1 MLKITGII
9 AGAVT
14 LVMLFIAFIGGIFDS
29 VEFSVQKSGPH
40 NLIYK
45 DHRGPYAG
53 IRIILNDVLKYV
65 VNQKKIRVLQG
76 FAIYYDDPQK
86 VSPDS
91 LRSIAGVI
99 TDSLYSVSDPYKSAL
114 FKQTDAVVGVFPIRS
129 FLSYT
134 SGTYKFYSQ
143 LQKYVSKNNLNIL
156 GPVLE
161 IYDSAKRRITYIA
174 PLTDGP
180 SPIPPFGNQKGE

>member
-14 LVMLFIAFIGGIFDS
+14 FAMLVVAFIGGIFDS
-29 VEFSVQKSGPH
+29 VEFSVQKSGPY

-45 DHRGPYAG
+45 ENRGPYAG

-65 VNQKKIRVLQG
+65 VDQKKIKVLQG
-76 FAIYYDDPQK
+76 FAIFYDDPAK
-86 VSPDS
+86 VPADS

-99 TDSLYSVSDPYKSAL
+99 TDSLYDVSAPYKSAL
-114 FKQTDAVVGVFPIRS
+114 FPKTEAVVGVFPIRS

-134 SGTYKFYSQ
+134 SGTFKFYPQ
-143 LQKYVSKNNLNIL
+143 LQKYVSSKKLTL
-156 GPVLE
+156 SGPVLE
-161 IYDSAKRRITYIA
+161 IYDSAKRRIIYVA
-174 PLTDGP
+174 SVDKEK
-180 SPIPPFGNQKGE
+180 SPVPAFGD